1 LEASFPCS
9 SAACA
14 KRGNVAATEVGYRE
28 PMLDGA
34 VGLFDDV
41 WKRGGDA
48 AERVDA
54 GPLLPTHGFAMGA

>member
-1 LEASFPCS
+1 
-9 SAACA
+9 
-14 KRGNVAATEVGYRE
+14 
-28 PMLDGA
+28 MLDGA

-54 GPLLPTHGFAMGA
+54 GPLLPTHGFAMDA